1 MLRGMRYGPGSPRP
15 RSRPLVP
22 PGHRPAGHVCQDRL
36 GRHRDLIRD
45 VTLARSSAPRNGGDH
60 RHVGWIDLAAFRD
73 PDSPGQATRA
83 QGLSERGGPITRFG
97 QHAAE
102 AHAPPL
108 PDPVDLRDGDLQ
120 LGTGLAPVLGDTG
133 PAHPVRVARSS
144 LGQEQRQ
151 ADRHRHLAARQRQRH
166 QRLAVGSLAQRRG
179 ILRRHPDGAVALL
192 RQRGVVGDQDRIR
205 PADKA
210 IGLAEQRPLQR
221 TLIPDPGRNEVV

>member
-102 AHAPPL
+102 AHAPPFRTRSISATAISSL
-108 PDPVDLRDGDLQ
+108 VRASRRS
-120 LGTGLAPVLGDTG
+120 LGT
-133 PAHPVRVARSS
+133 PALLIRC
-144 LGQEQRQ
+144 
-151 ADRHRHLAARQRQRH
+151 
-166 QRLAVGSLAQRRG
+166 GSLVQ
-179 ILRRHPDGAVALL
+179 VS
-192 RQRGVVGDQDRIR
+192 
-205 PADKA
+205 
-210 IGLAEQRPLQR
+210 
-221 TLIPDPGRNEVV
+221 GRNSARPTATGTSPRASVSDTNV